1 MPHES
6 YLQIADI
13 NFSVRCRQS
22 TILQND
28 NKNYRGFLKEVAR
41 PSGDLTV
48 DVVLDLGQMPDTGAM
63 KKVFDSEQ
71 SWSMY
76 SDGKDRFLSLAAQD
90 GTSRWIAHFGS
101 ISSGVT
107 VHCSD
112 LQKSREGGK
121 TAVLNPVNY
130 PLDQLLLI
138 YALSQMQGT
147 IVHAAGAGIN
157 DECFIFAGKSGTGK
171 STIAR
176 LLSAGKHTEML
187 SDDRIVLRNIE
198 GKLYAFGTPWPGDA
212 HMAENR
218 KYPLRGIF
226 FIHHGSENRVVK
238 LSQRE
243 TVERLLPITSVLWYD
258 KALVEAALCFCE
270 DIALRIPSYELY
282 FRPDS
287 ELRNFIER
295 FEPRERHG
303 KSRRDI

>member
-1 MPHES
+1 MPYKI

-13 NFSVRCRQS
+13 NFSVTCRQA

-28 NKNYRGFLKEVAR
+28 NKNYHGFLKEV
-41 PSGDLTV
+41 PGSGGDFTI
-48 DVVLDLGQMPDTGAM
+48 DIVLDLERMPDTEAM

-76 SDGKDRFLSLAAQD
+76 SDGKDRFLSLAVQD
-90 GTSRWIAHFGS
+90 GTSRWIARFGN
-101 ISSGVT
+101 ISSGIT
-107 VHCSD
+107 VYCSD

-147 IVHAAGAGIN
+147 IVHAAGANIN
-157 DECFIFAGKSGTGK
+157 DRCFIFAGKSGTGK

-176 LLSAGKHTEML
+176 LLSAGKHTDML

-226 FIHHGSENRVVK
+226 FIHHGSEDRVVK

-243 TVERLLPITSVLWYD
+243 TVERLLPVTSVLWYD
-258 KALVEAALCFCE
+258 KALVTSALTVCE
-270 DIALRIPSYELY
+270 DIAVKIPAYELY

-287 ELRNFIER
+287 ELRNFIEQ
-295 FEPRERHG
+295 RHG